1 MYLGAAVLAAVV
13 APLRFAELG
22 HARTPGGGLL
32 PAVVVMAASVLN
44 VEIGRALEG
53 GVSNSQRPHKA
64 LSAWTFATCLLLS
77 LPWLLPVVA
86 FTYAHAWW
94 RGLRVPVWKWVGS
107 AAFLVLCG
115 TAAAVAASVVAG
127 RDMDLMQGSGL
138 RGLLAVLVGAA
149 TFLAVETLLFHG
161 SAYINDPADEVW
173 LRNTLRSRSF
183 YLTEGGVLLVGGLS
197 AAIWT
202 GAPWFLLLLVPVYAL
217 TQRAALHAP
226 LRERA
231 DGDEKTGLLRF
242 DAWRRLAELGVQR
255 CQRRH
260 EPWNVMFIDVDHFK
274 RFNDTWGHLA
284 GDRALVAVA
293 RTIAQV
299 LAASVG
305 QRAVLGRFGG
315 EEFCVFIESPDHEA
329 SAAAEQIRVA
339 VSHLDS
345 SELGIPHGE
354 QVTISIG
361 MATVRPGAPARLP
374 SVLEEADHALFHA
387 KEAGRNTTVT
397 QVVAATPH
405 P

>member
-1 MYLGAAVLAAVV
+1 M
-13 APLRFAELG
+13 
-22 HARTPGGGLL
+22 
-32 PAVVVMAASVLN
+32 
-44 VEIGRALEG
+44 
-53 GVSNSQRPHKA
+53 
-64 LSAWTFATCLLLS
+64 
-77 LPWLLPVVA
+77 
-86 FTYAHAWW
+86 
-94 RGLRVPVWKWVGS
+94 
-107 AAFLVLCG
+107 
-115 TAAAVAASVVAG
+115 
-127 RDMDLMQGSGL
+127 
-138 RGLLAVLVGAA
+138 
-149 TFLAVETLLFHG
+149 
-161 SAYINDPADEVW
+161 
-173 LRNTLRSRSF
+173 
-183 YLTEGGVLLVGGLS
+183 GGLS